1 MRAFVPRR
9 CRFAALAAGALAL
22 AGAALMPALTPAPAT
37 AQTLSGEERAAI
49 EDVVRNYI
57 LENPEIIVEALDILQ
72 QREEMAAAQRQRQ
85 VIAERA
91 DQVFDG
97 GSPFIGNPD
106 GDVVLVEFFDYN
118 CGYCKRMMEPVNRLV
133 AEDSGLKIVMKEFP
147 ILAESSMTSARAAL
161 AAREQGL
168 YYELHNAL
176 MSHRGDL
183 TDEVIFGLAEQVGL
197 DVEQLREDMGSEA
210 VAAEITANME
220 LARTL
225 GVRGTPA
232 FVIGDDLIPGAVG
245 YDALRQAIEAE
256 RAG

>member
-1 MRAFVPRR
+1 MRLNFPRR
-9 CRFAALAAGALAL
+9 LRSAAMAALGALAL
-22 AGAALMPALTPAPAT
+22 AVATVAHPSSAP
-37 AQTLSGEERAAI
+37 AQTLTGEERAAI

-57 LENPEIIVEALDILQ
+57 LENPEIIVQALDILQ
-72 QREEMAAAQRQRQ
+72 QREEMAAAERQRQ

-118 CGYCKRMMEPVNRLV
+118 CGYCKRMLDPVNQLV
-133 AEDSGLKIVMKEFP
+133 EDDSDLKIVMKEFP
-147 ILAESSMTSARAAL
+147 ILADSSMTSARAAL

-168 YYELHNAL
+168 YEEYHNAL
-176 MSHRGDL
+176 MAHRGEL
-183 TDEVIFGLAEQVGL
+183 SDEVIFGLAEDVGL
-197 DVEQLREDMGSEA
+197 DVGQLRKDMESEA
-210 VAAEITANME
+210 VAREISANME
-220 LARTL
+220 LARAL

-232 FVIGDDLIPGAVG
+232 FVIGGELIPGAVG
-245 YDALRQAIEAE
+245 YEALRQAIEAE